1 MNDANEPEMTNRTE
15 TATASDRQPAARWA
29 TVVAALPNAG
39 YRLRLEDGSE
49 VQGHAGADM
58 RMRISR
64 LVPGDQV
71 PVELAPFD
79 PQRARISGPPQPRR
93 GQP

>member
-1 MNDANEPEMTNRTE
+1 MNQASQMTNRPETE
-15 TATASDRQPAARWA
+15 TANDRQPAAQWA
-29 TVVAALPNAG
+29 TVVAALPNSV
-39 YRLRLEDGSE
+39 YRLRLPDGSE
-49 VQGHAGADM
+49 VQGHAFATM

-71 PVELAPFD
+71 PVEVSPFD
-79 PQRARISGPPQPRR
+79 PQRARIAGAPQPRR